1 MPKRKGLPQ
10 SSPLAAPGSGLGRG
24 SKARLGALLS
34 DPRQRVDEAKQT
46 TDLDTGSRRIDAE
59 DRLSRELRPALKN
72 GQRISNGHVYGAVPN
87 LDRRGVFRITRC
99 RDSYRDRFEA
109 SRTKTI
115 GLATESRRSS

>member
-59 DRLSRELRPALKN
+59 DRLSRELRPALKKMDN
-72 GQRISNGHVYGAVPN
+72 VFPTGMFTALSQISTA
-87 LDRRGVFRITRC
+87 
-99 RDSYRDRFEA
+99 EA
-109 SRTKTI
+109 FS
-115 GLATESRRSS
+115 A